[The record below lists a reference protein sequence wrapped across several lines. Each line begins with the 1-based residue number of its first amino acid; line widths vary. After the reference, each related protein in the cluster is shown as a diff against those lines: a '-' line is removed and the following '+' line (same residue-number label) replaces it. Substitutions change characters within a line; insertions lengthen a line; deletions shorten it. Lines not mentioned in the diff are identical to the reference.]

1 MTLLRGAAVYIAII
15 NILTFIVYGLDK
27 SAAVKQKQRIP
38 NRVLLGL
45 AAIGGSAGALAGMYT
60 FRHKTQKKYYT
71 ITVPLMLTMQIAAA
85 VLLLSGCSSASYTQI
100 SQDEAMKMMQ
110 EQSDCLIVDVR
121 RPDEF
126 AEGHIAGAVNVPNE
140 TIEDVAPDALPDKE
154 QTLFIYCRSGNRSKE
169 ASQKLADMGYTKV
182 YEFGGIN
189 TWEGEIVTEE
199 EETVS
204 AGEETVSAGEETV
217 SAGEETVS
225 AEEERTE

>member
-1 MTLLRGAAVYIAII
+1 VTLLQGAAVYTALI

-71 ITVPLMLTMQIAAA
+71 ITVPLLLILQIAAA
-85 VLLLSGCSSASYTQI
+85 VMLLSGCSSASYTQI
-100 SQDEAMKMMQ
+100 SQDEAMKMKQ

-140 TIEDVAPDALPDKE
+140 TIEDEAPEALPDKD
-154 QTLFIYCRSGNRSKE
+154 QTLLIYCRSGNRSKE

-189 TWEGEIVTEE
+189 TWEGETETGDQSGDGQSE
-199 EETVS
+199 
-204 AGEETVSAGEETV
+204 
-217 SAGEETVS
+217 
-225 AEEERTE
+225 

>member
-1 MTLLRGAAVYIAII
+1 MTPLQGAAVYIALI
-15 NILTFIVYGLDK
+15 NILTFFVYGLDK

-71 ITVPLMLTMQIAAA
+71 ITVPLLLILQIAAA
-85 VLLLSGCSSASYTQI
+85 VMLLSGCGSASYTQI

-110 EQSDCLIVDVR
+110 EQSDYLIVDVR

-140 TIEDVAPDALPDKE
+140 TIEDEAPDALPDKE
-154 QTLFIYCRSGNRSKE
+154 QTLLVYCRSGNRSKE
-169 ASQKLADMGYTKV
+169 ASQKLADMGYTNV

-189 TWEGEIVTEE
+189 TWKGEIVT
-199 EETVS
+199 
-204 AGEETVSAGEETV
+204 G
-217 SAGEETVS
+217 
-225 AEEERTE
+225 EEERTE

>member
-1 MTLLRGAAVYIAII
+1 MTPLQSAAVYIALI
-15 NILTFIVYGLDK
+15 NILTFFVYGLDK

-71 ITVPLMLTMQIAAA
+71 ITVPLLLILQIAAA
-85 VLLLSGCSSASYTQI
+85 VMLLSGCGSASYTQI

-110 EQSDCLIVDVR
+110 EQSDYLIVDVR

-140 TIEDVAPDALPDKE
+140 TIEDEAPDALPDKE
-154 QTLFIYCRSGNRSKE
+154 QTLLVYCRSGNRSKE
-169 ASQKLADMGYTKV
+169 ASQKLADMGYTNV

-189 TWEGEIVTEE
+189 TWKGEIVT
-199 EETVS
+199 
-204 AGEETVSAGEETV
+204 G
-217 SAGEETVS
+217 
-225 AEEERTE
+225 EEERTE

>member
-1 MTLLRGAAVYIAII
+1 MTVLRGAAVYIALI

-71 ITVPLMLTMQIAAA
+71 ITVPLLLILQIAAA
-85 VLLLSGCSSASYTQI
+85 FMLLSGCSSASYTQI
-100 SQDEAMKMMQ
+100 TQDEAMKMMQ
-110 EQSDCLIVDVR
+110 EQTDCLIVDVR

-140 TIEDVAPDALPDKE
+140 TIEDEAPEALPDKE
-154 QTLFIYCRSGNRSKE
+154 QTLLVYCRSGNRSKE
-169 ASQKLADMGYTKV
+169 ASQKLADMGYTNV

-189 TWEGEIVTEE
+189 TWKGEIVT
-199 EETVS
+199 
-204 AGEETVSAGEETV
+204 GE
-217 SAGEETVS
+217 EETVS

>member
-1 MTLLRGAAVYIAII
+1 MTLLQAAGIYLALI

-71 ITVPLMLTMQIAAA
+71 VTMPLLLILQIAAA
-85 VLLLSGCSSASYTQI
+85 VMLLSGCSSASYTQI
-100 SQDEAMKMMQ
+100 TQDEAMKMMQ
-110 EQSDCLIVDVR
+110 EQTDCLIVDVR

-140 TIEDVAPDALPDKE
+140 TIEDEAPDALPDKE
-154 QTLFIYCRSGNRSKE
+154 QTLLVYCRSGNRSKE
-169 ASQKLADMGYTKV
+169 ASQKLADMGYTNV

-189 TWEGEIVTEE
+189 TWKGEIVT
-199 EETVS
+199 
-204 AGEETVSAGEETV
+204 GE
-217 SAGEETVS
+217 
-225 AEEERTE
+225 

>member
-1 MTLLRGAAVYIAII
+1 MTPLQGAAVYIALI
-15 NILTFIVYGLDK
+15 NILTFFVYGLDK

-71 ITVPLMLTMQIAAA
+71 ITVPLLLILQIAAA
-85 VLLLSGCSSASYTQI
+85 VMLLSGCSSASYTQI

-110 EQSDCLIVDVR
+110 EQTDCLIVDVR

-140 TIEDVAPDALPDKE
+140 TIEDEAPEALPDKE
-154 QTLFIYCRSGNRSKE
+154 QTLLVYCRSGNRSKE
-169 ASQKLADMGYTKV
+169 ASQKLADMGYTNV

-189 TWEGEIVTEE
+189 TWEGEIVT
-199 EETVS
+199 
-204 AGEETVSAGEETV
+204 GD
-217 SAGEETVS
+217 EETVS

>member
-1 MTLLRGAAVYIAII
+1 MTLLQGAAVYTALI

-71 ITVPLMLTMQIAAA
+71 ITVPLLLILQIAAA

-110 EQSDCLIVDVR
+110 EQSDYLIVDVR

-140 TIEDVAPDALPDKE
+140 TIEDEAPEALPDKE
-154 QTLFIYCRSGNRSKE
+154 QTLLIYCRSGNRSKE

-189 TWEGEIVTEE
+189 TWEGEIVTGE

-204 AGEETVSAGEETV
+204 AGEETVSAED
-217 SAGEETVS
+217 
-225 AEEERTE
+225 ERTE

>member
-1 MTLLRGAAVYIAII
+1 MTLLRGAAVYIALI

-45 AAIGGSAGALAGMYT
+45 AAVGGSAGALAGMYT

-71 ITVPLMLTMQIAAA
+71 ITVPLLLILQIAAA
-85 VLLLSGCSSASYTQI
+85 VMLLSGCSSASYTQI

-110 EQSDCLIVDVR
+110 EQTDYLIVDVR

-140 TIEDVAPDALPDKE
+140 TIEDEAPDALPDKE
-154 QTLFIYCRSGNRSKE
+154 QTLLVYCRSGNRSKE
-169 ASQKLADMGYTKV
+169 ASQKLADMGYTNV

-189 TWEGEIVTEE
+189 TWEGEIVI
-199 EETVS
+199 
-204 AGEETVSAGEETV
+204 GE
-217 SAGEETVS
+217 EETVS

>member
-1 MTLLRGAAVYIAII
+1 MTLLQAAGIYLALI
-15 NILTFIVYGLDK
+15 NILTFCVYGLDK
-27 SAAVKQKQRIP
+27 STAVKQKQRVP

-45 AAIGGSAGALAGMYT
+45 TAIGGSIGALAGMYT

-71 ITVPLMLTMQIAAA
+71 ITVPLLLILQIAAA

-110 EQSDCLIVDVR
+110 EQTDCLIVDVR

-140 TIEDVAPDALPDKE
+140 TIEDEAPEALPDKE
-154 QTLFIYCRSGNRSKE
+154 QTLLVYCRSGNRSKE
-169 ASQKLADMGYTKV
+169 ASQKLADMGYTNV

-189 TWEGEIVTEE
+189 TWEGEIVT
-199 EETVS
+199 
-204 AGEETVSAGEETV
+204 GE
-217 SAGEETVS
+217 EETVS

>member
-1 MTLLRGAAVYIAII
+1 MTLLRGAAVYIALI
-15 NILTFIVYGLDK
+15 NILTFFVYGLDK

-71 ITVPLMLTMQIAAA
+71 ITVPLLLILQIAAA
-85 VLLLSGCSSASYTQI
+85 VMLLSGCGSASYTQI
-100 SQDEAMKMMQ
+100 SQDEAMKMMK
-110 EQSDCLIVDVR
+110 EQSDYLIVDVR

-140 TIEDVAPDALPDKE
+140 TIEDEAPDALPDKE
-154 QTLFIYCRSGNRSKE
+154 QTLLVYCRSGNRSKE
-169 ASQKLADMGYTKV
+169 ASQKLADMGYTNV

-189 TWEGEIVTEE
+189 TWKGEIVT
-199 EETVS
+199 
-204 AGEETVSAGEETV
+204 G
-217 SAGEETVS
+217 
-225 AEEERTE
+225 EEERTE

>member
-1 MTLLRGAAVYIAII
+1 MTPLQGAAIYIALI
-15 NILTFIVYGLDK
+15 NILTFFVYGLDK

-71 ITVPLMLTMQIAAA
+71 ITVPLLLILQIAAA
-85 VLLLSGCSSASYTQI
+85 VMLLSGCGSASYTQI

-110 EQSDCLIVDVR
+110 EQSDYLIVDVR

-140 TIEDVAPDALPDKE
+140 TIEDEAPDALPDKE
-154 QTLFIYCRSGNRSKE
+154 QTLLVYCRSGNRSKE
-169 ASQKLADMGYTKV
+169 ASQKLADMGYTNV

-189 TWEGEIVTEE
+189 TWKGEIVT
-199 EETVS
+199 
-204 AGEETVSAGEETV
+204 G
-217 SAGEETVS
+217 
-225 AEEERTE
+225 EEERTE

>member
-1 MTLLRGAAVYIAII
+1 MTLLQGAAVYTALI

-110 EQSDCLIVDVR
+110 EQSDYLIVDVR

-140 TIEDVAPDALPDKE
+140 TIEDEAPEALPDKE
-154 QTLFIYCRSGNRSKE
+154 QTLLIYCRSGNRSKE

-204 AGEETVSAGEETV
+204 AE
-217 SAGEETVS
+217 EETVS
-225 AEEERTE
+225 AEDESTE

>member
-1 MTLLRGAAVYIAII
+1 MTLLQAAAVYIAFI
-15 NILTFIVYGLDK
+15 NILTFCVYGLDK
-27 SAAVKQKQRIP
+27 SAAVKQKQRVP

-45 AAIGGSAGALAGMYT
+45 AAIGGSIGALAGMYT

-71 ITVPLMLTMQIAAA
+71 ITVPLLLILQIAAA

-110 EQSDCLIVDVR
+110 EQTGYLIVDVR

-140 TIEDVAPDALPDKE
+140 TIEDEAPDALPDKE

-169 ASQKLADMGYTKV
+169 ASQKLADMGYTNI

-189 TWEGEIVTEE
+189 TWEGEIVT
-199 EETVS
+199 
-204 AGEETVSAGEETV
+204 G
-217 SAGEETVS
+217 
-225 AEEERTE
+225 EEERTE

>member
-1 MTLLRGAAVYIAII
+1 MTPLQGASVYIALI
-15 NILTFIVYGLDK
+15 NILTFFMYGLDK

-71 ITVPLMLTMQIAAA
+71 ITVPLLLILQLAAA
-85 VLLLSGCSSASYTQI
+85 VMLLSGCGSASYTQI

-110 EQSDCLIVDVR
+110 EQSDYLIVDVR

-140 TIEDVAPDALPDKE
+140 TIEDEAPDALPDKE
-154 QTLFIYCRSGNRSKE
+154 QTLLVYCRSGNRSKE
-169 ASQKLADMGYTKV
+169 ASQKLADMGYTNV

-189 TWEGEIVTEE
+189 TWEGEIVT
-199 EETVS
+199 
-204 AGEETVSAGEETV
+204 G
-217 SAGEETVS
+217 
-225 AEEERTE
+225 EEERTE

>member
-1 MTLLRGAAVYIAII
+1 MTPLQGAAIYIALI
-15 NILTFIVYGLDK
+15 NILTFFVYGLDK

-45 AAIGGSAGALAGMYT
+45 AAIGGSVGALAGMYT

-71 ITVPLMLTMQIAAA
+71 ITVPLLLILQIAAA
-85 VLLLSGCSSASYTQI
+85 VMLLSGCGSASYTQI

-110 EQSDCLIVDVR
+110 EQSDGLIVDVR

-140 TIEDVAPDALPDKE
+140 TIEDEAPDALPDKE
-154 QTLFIYCRSGNRSKE
+154 QTLLVYCRSGNRSKE
-169 ASQKLADMGYTKV
+169 ASQKLADMGYTNV

-189 TWEGEIVTEE
+189 TWKGEIVT
-199 EETVS
+199 
-204 AGEETVSAGEETV
+204 G
-217 SAGEETVS
+217 
-225 AEEERTE
+225 EEERTE

>member
-1 MTLLRGAAVYIAII
+1 MTQLQAAAIYIALI
-15 NILTFIVYGLDK
+15 NILTFFVYGLDK

-71 ITVPLMLTMQIAAA
+71 VTEPLLLILQIAAA
-85 VLLLSGCSSASYTQI
+85 VMLLSGCGSASYTQI

-110 EQSDCLIVDVR
+110 EQTDCLIVDVR

-140 TIEDVAPDALPDKE
+140 TIEDEASDALPDKE

-169 ASQKLADMGYTKV
+169 ASQKLADMGYTNV

-189 TWEGEIVTEE
+189 TWEGEIVT
-199 EETVS
+199 
-204 AGEETVSAGEETV
+204 G
-217 SAGEETVS
+217 
-225 AEEERTE
+225 EEERTE